1 MMRSQPSSTLVSL
14 CVSLLRVWSRIVPS
28 SSRAAWLSEWAGEID
43 HFLERADGARSST
56 HHRLILVRRSLL
68 AGLDALAVRRVVRQY
83 ALTQR
88 HHQALPYPFIRS
100 GYRQGDGYVTQC
112 FRDARYAVRTLLKR
126 PAFSATVVITL
137 ALGIGANAA
146 IFSVVSGVLLRPLSY
161 PEPHNLVAVWTKFL
175 PESGVDYPIFSL
187 SAPEYLD
194 YRDQNRT
201 MESVAAYSWTGATLT
216 DGDGEP
222 ERLTAVRVT
231 SNLFPLLQTPVLL
244 GRPLIP
250 DDDDPNAAPTVVLSH
265 TLWQRRFGGDEAIV
279 GQTISVSGETS
290 EVVGIMPPGFAFP
303 SSGTQLWL
311 AMQLDETQR
320 DTRSSHLMLAVG
332 RLAER
337 STLEN
342 ANAELE
348 SMMAQWKVDYPDEH
362 TGHFI
367 WLRPF
372 IDDIVGQVRPALLLL
387 LGAVGLVLLI
397 ACANVANLLLAVGEH
412 RRHEIAVRR
421 ALGASRG
428 RILQQ
433 LLTES
438 VLLSVVGGA
447 IGLAM
452 ATASTKALLALYV
465 GNIPRA
471 AEIGLDAR
479 VVTFTAIL
487 TLGTSVVFGLAPAWQ
502 SAASDIHDAF
512 RGASRRTTVGMERR
526 RLRQLLVV
534 SEMALSI
541 LLLIGAGLLV
551 KSFWRLVHSDPGF
564 EATGTLVADV
574 RLPQASYDP
583 DQAVTFY
590 SQLVERVEALPGV
603 EMASAISRLPVR
615 YGRPIYGF
623 LIEGRPEPQLGEKM
637 WDAATVTARSGYF
650 ETMGIPVLRGRG
662 FDGSDRAGSLP
673 VVVINDAMARTF
685 WPGEDPVGQR
695 IRLGTYCDEC
705 RWMTIVGIVGDVMY
719 RGVGAAQDTRS
730 IYYVSHE
737 QAVQTAPMITR
748 SMGLAIKTQAD
759 PLSVAPAVRNAV
771 RNLDP
776 NLPVIGMTTMTDVVS
791 RSFAGPRFTM
801 TLLGIFAG
809 VALILGAVGIYGVI
823 SHSVAQRTNEIG
835 VRMALG
841 AGRRAITSMVV
852 GQGMRLALIGVA
864 LGLLAAL
871 AATRVMNSLLFNVDR
886 TDPVIF
892 LVVSALL
899 SSIALLAC
907 YFPARRAA
915 KVDPMTAIRS
925 E

>member
-1 MMRSQPSSTLVSL
+1 M
-14 CVSLLRVWSRIVPS
+14 
-28 SSRAAWLSEWAGEID
+28 
-43 HFLERADGARSST
+43 
-56 HHRLILVRRSLL
+56 
-68 AGLDALAVRRVVRQY
+68 
-83 ALTQR
+83 TQV
-88 HHQALPYPFIRS
+88 L
-100 GYRQGDGYVTQC
+100 
-112 FRDARYAVRTLLKR
+112 RDARYAVRTLLKR
-126 PAFSATVVITL
+126 PAFSTTVVITL

-146 IFSVVSGVLLRPLSY
+146 IFSVVSGVLLRPLPY

-201 MESVAAYSWTGATLT
+201 MESVAAYSWFGATLT
-216 DGDGEP
+216 EGEGEP

-231 SNLFPLLQTPVLL
+231 SNLFPLLRTPVFH
-244 GRPLIP
+244 GRALIP
-250 DDDDPNAAPTVVLSH
+250 EDDNPNAAPTVVLSH

-279 GQTISVSGETS
+279 GQTISVNGEAS
-290 EVVGIMPPGFAFP
+290 QVVGIMPPGFAFP
-303 SSGTQLWL
+303 SSGTQLWA

-320 DTRSSHLMLAVG
+320 DTRSGHWILAVA
-332 RLAER
+332 RLAEG
-337 STLEN
+337 STLEH
-342 ANAELE
+342 AKAELE
-348 SMMAQWKVDYPDEH
+348 PMMAHWKVDYPDEH

-372 IDDIVGQVRPALLLL
+372 IDDLVGQVRPALLLL
-387 LGAVGLVLLI
+387 MGAVGLVLLI

-438 VLLSVVGGA
+438 ALLSVVGGA
-447 IGLAM
+447 VGLAL
-452 ATASTKALLALYV
+452 ADLGTEALLALDA

-471 AEIGLDAR
+471 AEIALDIR
-479 VVTFTAIL
+479 VLTFTAGL
-487 TLGTSVVFGLAPAWQ
+487 TLATSVVFGLAPALQ
-502 SAASDIHDAF
+502 STSPDIHDAF
-512 RGASRRTTVGMERR
+512 RGASRRTTVAIQRR

-551 KSFWRLVHSDPGF
+551 KSFWRLVHADPGF
-564 EATGTLVADV
+564 EATGILVAEV
-574 RLPQASYDP
+574 RLPEANYDP

-590 SQLVERVEALPGV
+590 SQLLEHIEAVPGV
-603 EMASAISRLPVR
+603 EMASAISSLPVR

-623 LIEGRPEPQLGEKM
+623 LIEGRPEPQLGDKM
-637 WDAATVTARSGYF
+637 WDAAGVTARSGYF

-673 VVVINDAMARTF
+673 VVVINESMARTF
-685 WPGEDPVGQR
+685 WPGEDPIGQR
-695 IRLGTYCDEC
+695 LRYSFCEEC
-705 RWMTIVGIVGDVMY
+705 GWMTIVGIVGDVMY
-719 RGVGAAQDTRS
+719 QGVGVAPETRF

-737 QAVQTAPMITR
+737 QAAQTAPFMTN
-748 SMGLAIKTQAD
+748 SMGLAIKTQGD
-759 PLSVAPAVRNAV
+759 PLTVAPAVRTAV
-771 RNLDP
+771 RNLDQ
-776 NLPVIGMTTMTDVVS
+776 NLPVIGVAAMTDVV
-791 RSFAGPRFTM
+791 AGSLARPRFTM

-823 SHSVAQRTNEIG
+823 SHSVAERTNEIG

-841 AGRRAITSMVV
+841 AGRRAVTSMVV

-864 LGLLAAL
+864 FGLLAAL
-871 AATRVMNSLLFNVDR
+871 GVTRVMNSLLFNVDR
-886 TDPVIF
+886 TDPVTI
-892 LVVSALL
+892 VAVSALL
-899 SSIALLAC
+899 SAIALLAC
-907 YFPARRAA
+907 YLPARRAA
-915 KVDPMTAIRS
+915 RVDPMTAMRS